1 MNLKLRK
8 YRESIGLTQ
17 KEFAKAINKSVG
29 TIQSWERE
37 DSYPNADMLWKLCEF
52 FGTDPNEFMGWWD
65 EPPRESPPTLT
76 RDESV
81 LLSDYR
87 ECTPDRRRKAA
98 DAVRDQRQLSQ
109 GLESAGAPPEAEEG
123 AA

>member
-65 EPPRESPPTLT
+65 EHPRESPPALT

-87 ECTPDRRRKAA
+87 DCTPERRRKAA

>member
-65 EPPRESPPTLT
+65 EHPRESPPTLT

-87 ECTPDRRRKAA
+87 DCTPDRRRKAA